1 MSNLKFIITK
11 VLKEAVGV
19 PDNIDFVSEHVFNKF
34 IKSIDKNSDFSDLDE
49 SIHIIKVNKN
59 IGDLKIKN
67 VVITLN
73 LLGGDEIE
81 TVAYENASNI
91 RLGFDLRL
99 EYKPFTGNVDLNII
113 LLVPEKVKG
122 EDIINFFKNDK
133 EFVVGTLAHELKHTY
148 DKNKKSSEGMMER
161 IDYDIYSEKS
171 FPISTV
177 NKFLISLYYTTA
189 IENLVRAPEVYTTLK
204 LKGTG
209 QSRFYED
216 FMDNETIKKLLF
228 IRDYTYEDFI
238 KNLHEN
244 IDQCKH
250 FLQIINK
257 FDDSKSDDEIIQDCL
272 KYIHL
277 NIFNWRADKINFYFS
292 QFVFLNPFKQMDLT
306 QKFQKEVEKYQNNPS
321 NFFKYEI
328 KRMSNIAGK
337 MIKKVSKVYS
347 LFKKETNESIQNF
360 DLYHKYKKTKQT
372 YSNEIKKIKL

>member
-1 MSNLKFIITK
+1 
-11 VLKEAVGV
+11 
-19 PDNIDFVSEHVFNKF
+19 
-34 IKSIDKNSDFSDLDE
+34 
-49 SIHIIKVNKN
+49 
-59 IGDLKIKN
+59 
-67 VVITLN
+67 
-73 LLGGDEIE
+73 
-81 TVAYENASNI
+81 
-91 RLGFDLRL
+91 
-99 EYKPFTGNVDLNII
+99 
-113 LLVPEKVKG
+113 
-122 EDIINFFKNDK
+122 
-133 EFVVGTLAHELKHTY
+133 
-148 DKNKKSSEGMMER
+148 
-161 IDYDIYSEKS
+161 
-171 FPISTV
+171 
-177 NKFLISLYYTTA
+177 
-189 IENLVRAPEVYTTLK
+189 
-204 LKGTG
+204 
-209 QSRFYED
+209 
-216 FMDNETIKKLLF
+216 MDNETIKKLLF

-277 NIFNWRADKINFYFS
+277 NISNWRADKINFYFS

-306 QKFQKEVEKYQNNPS
+306 QKFQKEVEKYLNDPS